1 MGNYCTV
8 GDVRVLL
15 HYKSDF
21 DGSSDPTVTEVNV
34 EIDNITKEIDTYLR
48 AIGLTSQPTDT
59 NILGMLKKYAGYG
72 TACRVGMSPQR
83 NTENVGSTQAE
94 FYCEK
99 YSKFLE
105 NILEHPEIITNSQA
119 GNALFVENQVTDG
132 TISSDNLN
140 SLYLDKD
147 FEA

>member
-1 MGNYCTV
+1 MANYCTA
-8 GDVRVLL
+8 GDVKVLL
-15 HYKSDF
+15 HMKNDF
-21 DGSSDPTVTEVNV
+21 DGSSDPTLTEVNV

-48 AIGLTSQPTDT
+48 AIGLSSQPTNV

-72 TACRVGMSPQR
+72 AACLVGMAFQR

-99 YSKFLE
+99 YSKFLA
-105 NILEHPEIITNSQA
+105 NILEHPEIITDSQA

-132 TISSDNLN
+132 TISESNLN